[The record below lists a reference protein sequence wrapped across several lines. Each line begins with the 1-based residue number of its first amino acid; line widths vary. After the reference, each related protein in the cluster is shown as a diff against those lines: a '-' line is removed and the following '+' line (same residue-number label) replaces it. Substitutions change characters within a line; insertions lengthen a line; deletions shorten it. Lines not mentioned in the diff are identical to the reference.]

1 MNVITTGNKLK
12 EAGSVIQESG
22 NKLKEDEIN
31 LKNLGEGMIFVETFR
46 EPLIKSELFMG
57 YTGT

>member
-1 MNVITTGNKLK
+1 MKK
-12 EAGSVIQESG
+12 DGSGIQEAG

-46 EPLIKSELFMG
+46 KNGEPILEV
-57 YTGT
+57 